1 MIRVYIIAADSP
13 EPLHFALERRPGGR
27 GPSPVMALREVVEI
41 RDLADPARMRALA
54 TEFHQHFK
62 ETRRGY

>member
-13 EPLHFALERRPGGR
+13 ERLSFALDRSNGGR
-27 GPSPVMALREVVEI
+27 TKSVMAIQEVVEI

-62 ETRRGY
+62 EKTRHG

>member
-1 MIRVYIIAADSP
+1 MIRVYIIAADSH
-13 EPLHFALERRPGGR
+13 ERLSFALNRNGRERVR
-27 GPSPVMALREVVEI
+27 SVEALQEVIEI

-62 ETRRGY
+62 EKSRG

>member
-13 EPLHFALERRPGGR
+13 ERLSFALDRARGGR
-27 GPSPVMALREVVEI
+27 TKSVNVLQEVVEI

-62 ETRRGY
+62 EEPRHG

>member
-13 EPLHFALERRPGGR
+13 ERLSFALDRVRGGR
-27 GPSPVMALREVVEI
+27 TRSVDVLQEVVEI
-41 RDLADPARMRALA
+41 SDLADPARMRALA

-62 ETRRGY
+62 EKTRHG

>member
-13 EPLHFALERRPGGR
+13 ERLSFALNRNGRERVR
-27 GPSPVMALREVVEI
+27 SVEALQEVIEI

-62 ETRRGY
+62 EKSRG

>member
-13 EPLHFALERRPGGR
+13 EPLHFALAPMCSRRAR
-27 GPSPVMALREVVEI
+27 PVEALREVVEI

-62 ETRRGY
+62 EKSRG